1 MKQVSLSG
9 SPRENVGRRGAA
21 DLRIS
26 GRIPGVIYGG
36 EKQTPFSILRNDWDK
51 IVRQSDTLRSTSKLE
66 AKPSTLLFRNNK
78 FIL

>member
-36 EKQTPFSILRNDWDK
+36 
-51 IVRQSDTLRSTSKLE
+51 
-66 AKPSTLLFRNNK
+66 
-78 FIL
+78 